1 MALHAFDLSVLKP
14 GVRPQII
21 QGMTLGDLLCVL
33 ARNDFVVDAECLG
46 RLAYLLV
53 LGVLNS
59 IYGACETAL
68 NARRIRNVEI
78 DPSPLFILGHW
89 RSGTTHLHNLLSLD
103 RNLACPTVFQSL
115 FPHHFLL
122 TQIAA
127 GLFNRIAPEQRPMDN
142 MAFSAFGPHEDEFA
156 VAAHSTVSPY
166 IKYLFPITG
175 DPGYSEL
182 DPERLPEEALERW
195 KKSFILFMKKLRL
208 SNDKRI
214 VLKSPPHLGRV
225 ATLLEIFP
233 QAKFIHIVRDPYRV
247 YMSTRKLWADGL
259 SAAHLQ
265 MPQSELV
272 DEFIFSW
279 YVQLFSLF
287 ERDRQLIPPDSLYE
301 IKFEDLEAKPIETMN
316 DMYAG
321 LGLQGFELLEER
333 LKDYLRSV
341 AGYRKNTY
349 SLSETEREKVRN
361 LWGASFER
369 YGYPV

>member
-1 MALHAFDLSVLKP
+1 MALRVFDLSFLKP

-21 QGMTLGDLLCVL
+21 QGMKLRDLLRVL
-33 ARNDFVVDAECLG
+33 ARNGFVVDAPCLG

-53 LGVLNS
+53 LGTLNS

-68 NARRIRNVEI
+68 NGRRVRSVEI

-115 FPHHFLL
+115 FPHHFLV

-127 GLFNRIAPEQRPMDN
+127 GLFNRIGPERRPMDN

-156 VAAHSTVSPY
+156 LAAHSTVSPY
-166 IKYLFPITG
+166 IRFLFPITG

-182 DPERLPEEALERW
+182 DPKLLSEEALERW

-208 SNDKRI
+208 LNERRI
-214 VLKSPPHLGRV
+214 VLKSPPHLARV
-225 ATLLEIFP
+225 GTLLEIFP
-233 QAKFIHIVRDPYRV
+233 QAKFVHIVRDPYRV
-247 YMSTRKLWADGL
+247 YVSTRKLWADGL

-272 DEFIFSW
+272 DEIIFSW
-279 YVQLFSLF
+279 YIQLFSLF
-287 ERDRQLIPPDSLYE
+287 ERDRQLIPPGSLCE
-301 IKFEDLEAKPIETMN
+301 IKFEDLEARPIETLN
-316 DMYAG
+316 EIYEG
-321 LGLQGFELLEER
+321 LDLPGFELLEER
-333 LKDYLRSV
+333 LKVYLRSV
-341 AGYRKNTY
+341 ASYRKNTY
-349 SLSETEREKVRN
+349 DLAETDREKVRS
-361 LWGASFER
+361 LWRTNFER